1 MLQSI
6 TSSYA
11 TEKSHGVPSIGYSSE
26 ALRQDLE
33 RVAKI
38 WRDFQSSRARDAVYA
53 YLTAIFALVEWW
65 EIDKRA
71 ISRARLALHLRGI
84 EAPMEIEPFAAVIVA
99 TSHPAKLDKR
109 MISKWSRVLRY
120 AAKYK
125 TKSEPLQQFIKRK
138 GGLNAC
144 AARYAHR
151 LGRWAA

>member
-6 TSSYA
+6 TSNYA
-11 TEKSHGVPSIGYSSE
+11 TKGPNRVSIIAYSDG
-26 ALRQDLE
+26 ALLRDLE

-38 WRDFQSSRARDAVYA
+38 WRDFQSSRTRDAVYGHLA
-53 YLTAIFALVEWW
+53 AIFALVEWW
-65 EIDKRA
+65 TIDKRA

-84 EAPMEIEPFAAVIVA
+84 EAPMEMERFAAVIVA

-109 MISKWSRVLRY
+109 MISKYSRVLRY

-125 TKSEPLQQFIKRK
+125 TRSEPLQRFVERK
-138 GGLNAC
+138 GGLNKC
-144 AARYAHR
+144 ASRYARR